1 MLFKAYVTQA
11 TVQDYGFQY
20 FQNTIRKEN
29 EVSEFIIIYLIVQVI
44 LYLKR
49 VYVLPISMSIHKK
62 LRRKASVKNE
72 NIIRISQNECQKN
85 T

>member
-1 MLFKAYVTQA
+1 MLFKAYVTQG